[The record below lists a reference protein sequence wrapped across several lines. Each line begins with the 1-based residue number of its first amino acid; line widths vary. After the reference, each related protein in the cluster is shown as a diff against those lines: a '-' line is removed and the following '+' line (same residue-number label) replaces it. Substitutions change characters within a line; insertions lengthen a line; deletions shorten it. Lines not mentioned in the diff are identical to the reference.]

1 MRQTVTNMIGTL
13 PPQFFAITVTTV
25 SGYDFKALL
34 AVISEMRRAL
44 IMDVHVISGADANF
58 GRC

>member
-25 SGYDFKALL
+25 SGYDFKVLR

-44 IMDVHVISGADANF
+44 IMGVHVISGADANF